1 MIYKTYGRMKE
12 ENIET
17 MKQDAAI
24 FLSKLTKN
32 EEVWSTDENVS
43 RLSKAV
49 HMAKKMGKELGKC
62 ALLF

>member
-1 MIYKTYGRMKE
+1 MKE

-32 EEVWSTDENVS
+32 EEV
-43 RLSKAV
+43 
-49 HMAKKMGKELGKC
+49 
-62 ALLF
+62 

>member
-1 MIYKTYGRMKE
+1 MAMIYKTYGRMKE

-32 EEVWSTDENVS
+32 EEV
-43 RLSKAV
+43 
-49 HMAKKMGKELGKC
+49 
-62 ALLF
+62 

>member
-1 MIYKTYGRMKE
+1 MAMIYKTYGRMKE

-32 EEVWSTDENVS
+32 EEVWFTHKDMSG
-43 RLSKAV
+43 LPKAIYV
-49 HMAKKMGKELGKC
+49 A
-62 ALLF
+62 